1 MFANKVCKQ
10 FEGAI
15 ILKHY
20 PVLMP
25 YSVLIAQIENP
36 ITASWQCS
44 QLYNFTAL
52 CFLCGATWR
61 DRYFT
66 MNCQTR
72 SLSYRYSNKASI
84 SLESAQTYYQVCLF
98 FPLMWRTGLGNSL
111 VCTWQ
116 LPKHKQ
122 WTVNDCM
129 SSCGRGGQCS
139 RSRPSSSWSHWAWF
153 EIVAKVDAWTPFGHL
168 DVIPVYSNTLH

>member
-25 YSVLIAQIENP
+25 YSVLIAQLENP
-36 ITASWQCS
+36 ITAPWQRS

-61 DRYFT
+61 NKYFT
-66 MNCQTR
+66 MNYQAR
-72 SLSYRYSNKASI
+72 LLSYLYSNKASL
-84 SLESAQTYYQVCLF
+84 SLESAATYYQVCLF
-98 FPLMWRTGLGNSL
+98 STDVTNRIGQQFGMYLAALQRQAMNRFYALLWKRLVVQQELVLPFLIILGL
-111 VCTWQ
+111 
-116 LPKHKQ
+116 
-122 WTVNDCM
+122 
-129 SSCGRGGQCS
+129 
-139 RSRPSSSWSHWAWF
+139 
-153 EIVAKVDAWTPFGHL
+153 I
-168 DVIPVYSNTLH
+168 

>member
-66 MNCQTR
+66 MNCQAR

-98 FPLMWRTGLGNSL
+98 FSTDVTNRIGQQFGMYLAAPQAQAMNCEWLYVLLWKRWAVQQESALLFLVTLGLIWNS
-111 VCTWQ
+111 C
-116 LPKHKQ
+116 
-122 WTVNDCM
+122 
-129 SSCGRGGQCS
+129 
-139 RSRPSSSWSHWAWF
+139 
-153 EIVAKVDAWTPFGHL
+153 
-168 DVIPVYSNTLH
+168 